1 MIDLFR
7 KSNIKVLMVGGR
19 RCGKTSALASMFNQ
33 MINGLVN
40 SIFTVANSTVY
51 VKGKI
56 SPITGL
62 PEDQDTL
69 ESKNAELQC
78 FLDTPNSKTFLVD
91 SGPTHCTWTYK
102 LKLLLPGTR
111 RNMEIEF
118 LDCPGEFFQAGM
130 YDEDTN
136 KFVEDSDVF
145 VVMVDTPYLMDAT
158 KGVCNA
164 VNCIADLQNFLTHI
178 KNDDGEKAKMV
189 VFVPIKCEKW
199 IKENKIDDVCKRIE
213 EVYAA
218 TIKALSAYNRMNIGI
233 IPIETAGNIL
243 FSEFKEAYTLTTP
256 SGETSRC
263 CKLSET
269 MIRKEDGTMLKLKQ
283 GYNLNKDM
291 ESIIKPTSILRPYA
305 WYHINMQAEGD
316 LYAPHNCDQLPLHIL
331 EFITKKLSVEGRG
344 VFTSWLIGDI
354 SRDTMEQKLRQI
366 QDKGLIKVGVD
377 GIRYIKKDI

>member
-1 MIDLFR
+1 MALFK

-40 SIFTVANSTVY
+40 SFFTVANSTVY

-56 SPITGL
+56 SPITGQ

-69 ESKNAELQC
+69 ESKNAELQN
-78 FLDTPNSKTFLVD
+78 FLDIPNARTFLVD
-91 SGPTHCTWTYK
+91 SGPTYCTWTYK

-130 YDEDTN
+130 YDEKTN

-164 VNCIADLQNFLTHI
+164 VNCIPDLQNFLTHI
-178 KNDDGEKAKMV
+178 KNDEGEKAKMV

-199 IKENKIDDVCKRIE
+199 IKEKKIDDVSRRIE
-213 EVYAA
+213 EVYAT
-218 TIKALSAYNRMNIGI
+218 TIKALRAYNRMNICI

-243 FSEFKEAYTLTTP
+243 FSEFKDAYTVSSSTGT
-256 SGETSRC
+256 ERC

-269 MIRKEDGTMLKLKQ
+269 MIRKADGTIMRLKPE
-283 GYNLNKDM
+283 YIINKDM
-291 ESIIKPTSILRPYA
+291 EAVVKPTTVIRPYA

-316 LYAPHNCDQLPLHIL
+316 LYVPHNCDQLPLHIL
-331 EFITKKLSVEGRG
+331 EFITKKLSEEGRG

-366 QDKGLIKVGVD
+366 QDRGLIKVGVD

>member
-1 MIDLFR
+1 
-7 KSNIKVLMVGGR
+7 MVGGR
-19 RCGKTSALASMFNQ
+19 RCGKTTALASMFNQ

-40 SIFTVANSTVY
+40 EFFTVANSTPY
-51 VKGKI
+51 VRGKL

-62 PEDQDTL
+62 SEDQDTL
-69 ESKNAELQC
+69 ESKNAELQV
-78 FLDTPNSKTFLVD
+78 FLDTPSSKTFLVD
-91 SGPTHCTWTYK
+91 SGPTFCTWTYK
-102 LKLLLPGTR
+102 LKLIMPGTR

-130 YDEDTN
+130 HDEMTN
-136 KFVEDSDVF
+136 KFVEESDVF

-158 KGVCNA
+158 KGVCNV

-178 KNDDGEKAKMV
+178 QNDEGEKAKMV
-189 VFVPIKCEKW
+189 AFVPIKCEKW
-199 IKENKIDDVCKRIE
+199 IMEGRVDDVTRRIE
-213 EVYAA
+213 EVYA
-218 TIKALSAYNRMNIGI
+218 TIINALKAYNRMNICI

-243 FSEFKEAYTLTTP
+243 FSEFKDAYTV
-256 SGETSRC
+256 TSPAGYTERC
-263 CKLSET
+263 CKLSEM
-269 MIRKEDGTMLKLKQ
+269 MIRKADGTMMKLKPDFKV
-283 GYNLNKDM
+283 NKDPAALV
-291 ESIIKPTSILRPYA
+291 SPTNIVRPYA

-331 EFITKKLSVEGRG
+331 EFITKKLSVEGKG
-344 VFTSWLIGDI
+344 KFASWIIGDI

>member
-1 MIDLFR
+1 MELFK

-56 SPITGL
+56 SPITGQ

-69 ESKNAELQC
+69 ESKNAELQY
-78 FLDTPNSKTFLVD
+78 FLDIPNAKTFLVD
-91 SGPTHCTWTYK
+91 SGPTYCTWTYK

-130 YDEDTN
+130 HDEETN

-145 VVMVDTPYLMDAT
+145 VVMVDTPYLMDAK

-178 KNDDGEKAKMV
+178 KNDEGEKAKMV

-199 IKENKIDDVCKRIE
+199 IKENIIDDVCRRIE
-213 EVYAA
+213 EVYAT
-218 TIKALSAYNRMNIGI
+218 TIKALRAYNRMNICI

-243 FSEFKEAYTLTTP
+243 FSEFKDAYTV
-256 SGETSRC
+256 STSTGTERC
-263 CKLSET
+263 CKLGES
-269 MIRKEDGTMLKLKQ
+269 MIRKADGTMMKLKPE
-283 GYNLNKDM
+283 YIVNKDM
-291 ESIIKPTSILRPYA
+291 EAVVKPTTVIRPYA

-316 LYAPHNCDQLPLHIL
+316 LYVPHNCDQLPLHIL

-366 QDKGLIKVGVD
+366 QDMRLIKVGVD